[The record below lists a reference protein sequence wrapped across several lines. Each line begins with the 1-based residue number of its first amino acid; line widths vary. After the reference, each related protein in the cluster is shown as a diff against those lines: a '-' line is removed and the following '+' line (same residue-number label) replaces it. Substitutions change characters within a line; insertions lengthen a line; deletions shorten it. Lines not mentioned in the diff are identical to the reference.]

1 MKVTFKLNGVK
12 VEKDLP
18 TCWAETTF
26 DQFMK
31 LTKCGVDKAKILSVI
46 TGLDE
51 ETIRKAQI
59 ANLDALLRV
68 ISYVTNEPFDYTLP
82 KVLHVP
88 GGEYQIADNL
98 ELTSLERYNDLED
111 IIKTF
116 GDDNHE
122 NISKYPLICAIYAVN
137 PYDYKTAENL
147 SKEFLN
153 APCTEVMAVGN
164 FTLVNISGL
173 RNIMPQIVQMEA
185 SPLNRWKRGMKNF
198 LKSLV
203 YMARYYSWK
212 RTLPSPVRKYIDG
225 QSQSSS
231 TT

>member
-12 VEKDLP
+12 VEKNLP

-26 DQFMK
+26 AQFMK
-31 LTKCGVDKAKILSVI
+31 LTKCGVDKAKILSVLTEI
-46 TGLDE
+46 DE
-51 ETIRKAQI
+51 ETLKKGQI
-59 ANLDALLRV
+59 ANLETLLRLV
-68 ISYVTNEPFDYTLP
+68 SYVTNEAFDYTIP
-82 KVLHVP
+82 KVLHLP
-88 GGEYQIADNL
+88 DGGYQIAENL

-116 GDDNHE
+116 GDDNYE

-173 RNIMPQIVQMEA
+173 RNIMPQIVQLEG
-185 SPLNRWKRGMKNF
+185 SPLSRWRRGMRNF
-198 LKSLV
+198 LKSLG